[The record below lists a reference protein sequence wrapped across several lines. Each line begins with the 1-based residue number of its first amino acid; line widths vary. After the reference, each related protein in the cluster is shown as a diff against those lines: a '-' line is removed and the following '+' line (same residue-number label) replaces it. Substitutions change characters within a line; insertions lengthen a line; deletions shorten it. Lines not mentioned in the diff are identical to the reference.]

1 MPIMDHGRDMH
12 ATKKMRF
19 NVDYLVTYWGYVL
32 AILGQFFGFFKYLC
46 FLMPEMAYIFQEES
60 CMPSKTTL
68 QFWLIGTILVT
79 CYRHIR
85 AMFCLFLQYIFASI
99 CGKCLKFFLKSQ
111 TCQME
116 ENSCCWKFGPY
127 QGPFWLISG
136 PCSGNL
142 YHIYIPRSMEW
153 FKFSLYCHVRP
164 TWY

>member
-1 MPIMDHGRDMH
+1 MLTYLDHCQIIG
-12 ATKKMRF
+12 
-19 NVDYLVTYWGYVL
+19 
-32 AILGQFFGFFKYLC
+32 AILGQYLGQIRA
-46 FLMPEMAYIFQEES
+46 M
-60 CMPSKTTL
+60 
-68 QFWLIGTILVT
+68 FWLFLQYFCFFRCLKLLNIFLQSHACPIEEYSSMLNYWTILVT
-79 CYRHIR
+79 CYHHIR